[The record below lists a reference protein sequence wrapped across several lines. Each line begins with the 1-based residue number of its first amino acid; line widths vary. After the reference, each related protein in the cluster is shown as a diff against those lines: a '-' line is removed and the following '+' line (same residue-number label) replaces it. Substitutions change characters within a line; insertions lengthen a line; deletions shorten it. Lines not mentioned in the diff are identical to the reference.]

1 MTNNTTNIPMTL
13 TEKQT
18 YWKQPE
24 NQQKAIEQLKQNE
37 PAMMRLMI
45 AVNNAPK
52 GESQHD

>member
-13 TEKQT
+13 QEKQT

-24 NQQKAIEQLKQNE
+24 NQQKAIEQLSQNE

-45 AVNNAPK
+45 AINNAPK
-52 GESQHD
+52 GDSQND

>member
-1 MTNNTTNIPMTL
+1 MNKNTTNIPMTL

-24 NQQKAIEQLKQNE
+24 NQQKAIEQLSKNE

-45 AVNNAPK
+45 AVNNAPVEK
-52 GESQHD
+52 GNK